1 MAIVASFPFLS
12 TTHENKKRPEE
23 EKDINM
29 AQANATNVFNL
40 QDQEEIVTKMLQS
53 TSMGQHFLG
62 ETKMEEFF
70 IPNRT
75 YVPHNKY
82 VEEEEGGGGGRTVVG
97 DELPILRGY
106 KGTRNKLCFRT
117 PISSKKH
124 IR

>member
-1 MAIVASFPFLS
+1 MAIVASLPLLS
-12 TTHENKKRPEE
+12 TAHENKKRPKE

-29 AQANATNVFNL
+29 AQTNATNVFNL

-82 VEEEEGGGGGRTVVG
+82 VEEEEEEGGGRAIVG
-97 DELPILRGY
+97 DELP
-106 KGTRNKLCFRT
+106 
-117 PISSKKH
+117 
-124 IR
+124 